1 MIYRN
6 RNLSNIPDWQDGDIC
21 EMSNFASS
29 EWRDIDDGKKVTFY
43 NCNLLGCKTTIEQPL
58 SNGNLMGEPIS
69 KEPETPP
76 AYPELAANAEIV
88 LNALK
93 GSGKLT
99 PEQIVG
105 LEQLAATVKLIAG
118 TDAEIGEVATQETI
132 KMIDTLRA
140 LGHNDFADMVE
151 EKLHQIQSG
160 WGVV

>member
-1 MIYRN
+1 MVYKHRN
-6 RNLSNIPDWQDGDIC
+6 FSSLPTFQDGDIVYD
-21 EMSNFASS
+21 SNFASDT
-29 EWRDIDDGKKVTFY
+29 WVNIDQGKHVRFI
-43 NCNLLGCKTTIEQPL
+43 NCNLLGCTTTLEQRPED
-58 SNGNLMGEPIS
+58 GNLVGYPITS
-69 KEPETPP
+69 QPEEVQV
-76 AYPELAANAEIV
+76 YPELAAGAEIV

-93 GSGKLT
+93 GSGRLT

-151 EKLHQIQSG
+151 ESLHQIQAG
-160 WGVV
+160 WEV